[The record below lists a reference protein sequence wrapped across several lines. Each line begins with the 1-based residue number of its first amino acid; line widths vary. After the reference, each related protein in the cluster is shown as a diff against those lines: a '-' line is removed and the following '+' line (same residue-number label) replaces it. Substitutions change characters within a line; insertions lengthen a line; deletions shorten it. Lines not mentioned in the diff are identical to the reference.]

1 MPQVSPH
8 LRLTP
13 LNPAWTWDRNRE
25 GIFQLSLRKDGWLI
39 RVIGTASDRFDQAVF
54 EADPAR
60 YAIET
65 GRSNQLK
72 AIGRLQKS
80 GVFPRILHN
89 ELAKGD
95 APMATDKGLVRFY
108 SGLVCDPRTPEH
120 ALLYI
125 TLTYPP
131 ELEGKHTAGLA
142 EAVELMRHFE
152 HMAPEPRP
160 APAPAPPPLAR
171 PAPPPHAGNATLD
184 LRNKRLDRMDAYDSG
199 AYAGGGSYSIE
210 EIIVL
215 SADRSCRYRY
225 TKVVSI
231 PGLSG
236 GFQEVRSDGTWSF
249 DGQWLRLTLD
259 RADDQARRLV
269 VASPGQVLLDGERFW
284 LRSL

>member
-13 LNPAWTWDRNRE
+13 LNPAWNWEVRRE
-25 GIFQLSLRKDGWLI
+25 SDFQLSMKKDGWQL
-39 RVIGTASDRFDQAVF
+39 RVIGTASERFEQAVF

-65 GRSNQLK
+65 GRSDQLK

-80 GVFPRILHN
+80 GVFPRMLHN

-125 TLTYPP
+125 TLTYRP
-131 ELEGKHTAGLA
+131 ELEDKHTAYLGEVVGLMKQFEFA
-142 EAVELMRHFE
+142 TAVQSP
-152 HMAPEPRP
+152 AP
-160 APAPAPPPLAR
+160 APAPAPPP
-171 PAPPPHAGNATLD
+171 PAAPTPAQPLD

-215 SADRSCRYRY
+215 EADRSCRYRY

-236 GFQEVRSDGTWSF
+236 GFQEIRSDGTWSF

-259 RADDQARRLV
+259 RADDQTRRLV

-284 LRSL
+284 LRSI

>member
-13 LNPAWTWDRNRE
+13 LNPAWNWEVRRE
-25 GIFQLSLRKDGWLI
+25 SDFQLSMKKDGWQL
-39 RVIGTASDRFDQAVF
+39 RVIGTASERFEQAVF

-60 YAIET
+60 YVIET

-95 APMATDKGLVRFY
+95 APMTTDKGLVRFY
-108 SGLVCDPRTPEH
+108 TGLVCDPRTPEH

-160 APAPAPPPLAR
+160 APATAPPPLAR
-171 PAPPPHAGNATLD
+171 PAPPPPRSPRHAGPARHAPGPHGR
-184 LRNKRLDRMDAYDSG
+184 LRFGRLRGWWLLFDRGNHRARSRPQLPLPLHQSGQHPGAERRISGDPKRRH
-199 AYAGGGSYSIE
+199 
-210 EIIVL
+210 
-215 SADRSCRYRY
+215 
-225 TKVVSI
+225 
-231 PGLSG
+231 
-236 GFQEVRSDGTWSF
+236 
-249 DGQWLRLTLD
+249 
-259 RADDQARRLV
+259 LV
-269 VASPGQVLLDGERFW
+269 V
-284 LRSL
+284 